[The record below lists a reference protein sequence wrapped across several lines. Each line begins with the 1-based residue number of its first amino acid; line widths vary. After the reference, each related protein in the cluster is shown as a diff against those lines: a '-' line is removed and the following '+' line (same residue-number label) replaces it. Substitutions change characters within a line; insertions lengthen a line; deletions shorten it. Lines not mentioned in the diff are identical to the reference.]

1 MPGTW
6 VTAASRCTFL
16 FPPALAPLRSFP
28 STATPWRAG
37 TCPGSPVTAGSSHG
51 WAGCGR
57 NQPSWRSSRK
67 AAAAGGFRFLFFCRS
82 SCSRCCSARCAAY
95 AAGIAGSS
103 ASAATAP
110 VRAVSSSSASSSLA
124 SLSSIDADGAT
135 RSPVRGLIQQPCAAS
150 TSWPQPAAACATAS
164 GPEHAAATPAT
175 STDTSDGSGCR
186 FPRAFR
192 KSVSRPSSDSRN
204 DTGSSAVPAGNRQ
217 RTSSVSHD
225 EGRGAAKWVLA

>member
-16 FPPALAPLRSFP
+16 LPPALAPLRSFP

-37 TCPGSPVTAGSSHG
+37 TCPGSPVTADRATGG
-51 WAGCGR
+51 PG
-57 NQPSWRSSRK
+57 
-67 AAAAGGFRFLFFCRS
+67 AAGTSRPGVPPGRPLRPAAS
-82 SCSRCCSARCAAY
+82 ASCSSAVLPARAA
-95 AAGIAGSS
+95 
-103 ASAATAP
+103 
-110 VRAVSSSSASSSLA
+110 VRAVRGIRSRDRRVERERGHRPGQGGLELVRVQQFA

-135 RSPVRGLIQQPCAAS
+135 RSPVRGLVQQPCAAS
-150 TSWPQPAAACATAS
+150 TSWPQPCAACATAS

-175 STDTSDGSGCR
+175 STDTSDDSGCR

-204 DTGSSAVPAGNRQ
+204 DTGSSAVPAGKRQ

-225 EGRGAAKWVLA
+225 EGRGAVKWVLA